1 MAEFIIKMAD
11 ERGRVQEQAQTA
23 ATAEELRARF
33 VHAGYH
39 VFSVRARSGFG
50 GMKKGKVKLETFLIF
65 NQQFLTLI
73 RAGLPILG
81 SIEMLA
87 KNQKNEHFAQ
97 QLYDVAARVKTG
109 DSLSSAFEAQTGF
122 PIMYTT
128 TLLAGERS
136 GNLQEVLERYV
147 SFQRIS
153 LTFRK
158 KLIAS
163 LIYPAVLLTLVCALV
178 FFMFVFVV
186 PQFANLYEQM
196 GAKLP
201 AMTMD
206 LLAFGKFLHAN
217 VLYILGI
224 AAGTGYGLY
233 RYAQTEH
240 GRDSIDGFRVG
251 MPIFGKIW
259 LKYQVALFARTLS
272 TLLTGGLSLVPSL
285 ETAARSI
292 SSRRVSKAV
301 MHSITTV
308 REGKPLADAL
318 LQTEIFPDLSTEMI
332 AVGEQTGA
340 LPQMLNSVAEFFE
353 EDVATALTAAL
364 ALIEPAILIVMGVV
378 VVFILI
384 SLYLP
389 IFSLGP
395 GGGRPGG
402 KLMADANTFASD
414 SHALGRFQ
422 ARPMSAPRPSF
433 WRTRYHAEFVDLK
446 NFKIQHELLRTVPVE
461 LMFRYNFV
469 PIEQQQ
475 RRAGHRRQRP
485 LAADGSG

>member
-1 MAEFIIKMAD
+1 MAEFVIKLAD
-11 ERGRVQEQAQTA
+11 ERGRVQEQVQTA

-39 VFSVRARSGFG
+39 VFSVRTRSGFG
-50 GMKKGKVKLETFLIF
+50 FLKGGKVKLEPFLIF

-81 SIEMLA
+81 SIQMLA
-87 KNQKNEHFAQ
+87 KNQKNAHFAA
-97 QLYDVAARVKTG
+97 QLDDVAARVKTG
-109 DSLSSAFEAQTGF
+109 DALSSAFEAQSGF
-122 PIMYTT
+122 PVMYTT

-158 KLIAS
+158 KLLAS
-163 LIYPAVLLTLVCALV
+163 LIYPGVLLTLVGGLM

-186 PQFANLYEQM
+186 PQFAVLYDQM
-196 GAKLP
+196 GNKLP

-206 LLAFGKFLHAN
+206 LLAFGKFLNHN
-217 VLYILGI
+217 IVWILLGM
-224 AAGTGYGLY
+224 AAIGFGGFRFST
-233 RYAQTEH
+233 TER
-240 GRDSIDGFRVG
+240 GRDFIDGFRIKLPV
-251 MPIFGKIW
+251 FGKIW

-301 MHSITTV
+301 ISSITTV

-318 LQTEIFPDLSTEMI
+318 IQTKVFPDLAAEMI
-332 AVGEQTGA
+332 SVGEQTGA

-364 ALIEPAILIVMGVV
+364 ALIEPAILIVMGIV

-389 IFSLGP
+389 IFSLGQA
-395 GGGRPGG
+395 GGGQG
-402 KLMADANTFASD
+402 
-414 SHALGRFQ
+414 
-422 ARPMSAPRPSF
+422 
-433 WRTRYHAEFVDLK
+433 
-446 NFKIQHELLRTVPVE
+446 
-461 LMFRYNFV
+461 
-469 PIEQQQ
+469 
-475 RRAGHRRQRP
+475 
-485 LAADGSG
+485 